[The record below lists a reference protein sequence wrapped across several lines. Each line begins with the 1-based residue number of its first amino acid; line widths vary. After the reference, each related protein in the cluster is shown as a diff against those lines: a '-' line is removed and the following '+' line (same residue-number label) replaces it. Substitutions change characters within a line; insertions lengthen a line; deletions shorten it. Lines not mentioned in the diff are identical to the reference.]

1 MNELHYKLI
10 KSSEPYLVHYN
21 HNHSKVNGQFIS
33 GPGGPRVEKR
43 LEKIAKIDEEL
54 NDARNKKK
62 LAKYARFNDKV
73 AKANRKAEKA
83 RQKLEKGKKISDR
96 DLRKLTKYN
105 KLKTRQIKLQ
115 AKETELKS
123 HLADLESKKA
133 KLEKKN
139 EKDIEKAWKKDLE
152 ELEEMERADK
162 AMEKHGSSNLE
173 WDLSPEEAK
182 HVITDNE
189 FSTFEKN
196 PKTKG
201 IKDVFIGTGT
211 DLRTGKR
218 DINLEGTSTTKV
230 WKKEIQSKNGVHLIQ
245 ENPTSVFYDGVGHE
259 SGAGIDNRK
268 VKAIDS
274 FATSKEGNQALY
286 DGRDFA
292 AEKMLNVYKNWSSD
306 PVSKKLPENYDKK
319 SFSRDISPSHISYGV
334 DRNNKPRIKSV
345 ELVDKYDNFA
355 GHVIW
360 VDYDEKGK
368 PKDAYLAG

>member
-1 MNELHYKLI
+1 MNELQYKLI

-139 EKDIEKAWKKDLE
+139 EKDIEKGWKKDLE

-196 PKTKG
+196 PKTKSVTNVHV
-201 IKDVFIGTGT
+201 DSGT
-211 DLRTGKR
+211 DLTTGHR
-218 DINLEGTSTTKV
+218 DLSVTGESTSWV
-230 WKKEIQSKNGVHLIQ
+230 WKEEKKSQNGVHLI
-245 ENPTSVFYDGVGHE
+245 ETKPTSIYLDNVEHE
-259 SGAGIDNRK
+259 SGAGIDKRK
-268 VKAIDS
+268 LKTLDS
-274 FATSKEGNQALY
+274 FAKSKDSKKAVY
-286 DGRDFA
+286 DGRDLVA
-292 AEKMLNVYKNWSSD
+292 STRKDTKKQDWS
-306 PVSKKLPENYDKK
+306 P
-319 SFSRDISPSHISYGV
+319 IHITYGF
-334 DRNNKPRIKSV
+334 DNKGNPRIKNATYVNKEFRGDSDM
-345 ELVDKYDNFA
+345 VD
-355 GHVIW
+355 
-360 VDYDEKGK
+360 VDFDEKRK
-368 PKDAYLAG
+368 PRNPWYT